1 MLSNPDWTLPIAPNV
16 NFEWLDPSGISN
28 DILVKCAHLYS
39 EHYGKWGKNGV
50 HPGHS
55 IKLSSLRLQ
64 DLIAGSNSQV
74 AIAKYNEAIVGYAFA
89 KQLKIPEKG
98 LVSWVTQL
106 VVHKNYRNIGIA
118 KRLLNGIWGFSN
130 HYAWGIVTA
139 NPYAVKALEKATRRR
154 CNPNYIQNLGN
165 QVLDTGKQAIRY
177 VSDAKPVFEQNLS
190 VIDTRFYVD
199 TSEFSLKK
207 NSDWTKEW
215 KLGNLEPGQ
224 EWFAFTFHEQD
235 EFALMPQELDV
246 ILADADQIVQRA
258 YAGMTLDSTH
268 PWTNHTSK
276 EVEFL
281 FDLQIVQPGY
291 NVLDFGCGSGRHA
304 TELAQK
310 GCNVTGV
317 DFVETLIA
325 KAHEQ
330 ARQLSLDS
338 LTRFIHGDCRN
349 INLGMEFDA
358 AICLYDV
365 IGSFPNEN
373 ENIKILEN
381 LVRHIKVEG
390 LVLISVLNYR
400 PTLDLAKYKVNLYES
415 TKTLLD
421 LPPSTTMQD
430 SGQIFNPDYYLIDN
444 STDIVYRK
452 EQFDLPGIELPC
464 ELVVRDRRYLLN
476 DLIQMCS
483 NAGLETVFCRP
494 VQAGKWSL
502 EPPLEENSPKAKEIL
517 YCGRRVEN
525 NNSTLTNTQMS
536 NHQLNLFSPTKTS

>member
-16 NFEWLDPSGISN
+16 NFEWLNPSGISH
-28 DILVKCAHLYS
+28 DILAKCAQLYS

-74 AIAKYNEAIVGYAFA
+74 AIAKYNEAIIGYAFA

-106 VVHKNYRNIGIA
+106 VVHTNYRNIGIA

-154 CNPNYIQNLGN
+154 CDPNYIQNLGN

-177 VSDAKPVFEQNLS
+177 VSDAQPAFEQNLS

-199 TSEFSLKK
+199 TSGFSLKK
-207 NSDWTKEW
+207 NSDWTKDW
-215 KLGNLEPGQ
+215 KLGNLKPGQ
-224 EWFAFTFHEQD
+224 EWFAFTFHEQN
-235 EFALMPQELDV
+235 EFALMPQELDA

-258 YAGMTLDSTH
+258 YAGMTLDSDH
-268 PWTNHTSK
+268 PWINYTSK
-276 EVEFL
+276 EVEYL
-281 FDLQIVQPGY
+281 FDLQVVKSGY

-304 TELAQK
+304 TELARK

-325 KAHEQ
+325 KAHDQ
-330 ARQLSLDS
+330 AQQLSLDN
-338 LTRFIHGDCRN
+338 LTRFIHDDCRN
-349 INLGMEFDA
+349 INLEVEFDA

-381 LVRHIKVEG
+381 LVRHVKVG
-390 LVLISVLNYR
+390 GYVLISVLNYR

-415 TKTLLD
+415 TETLLN

-444 STDIVYRK
+444 STNIVYRK

-476 DLIQMCS
+476 DLTQMCS
-483 NAGLETVFCRP
+483 NVGLEMIFCKP

-502 EPPLEENSPKAKEIL
+502 EPPLEENSPKAKELL
-517 YCGRRVEN
+517 YCGRRVEKEN
-525 NNSTLTNTQMS
+525 PTLTTTKTS
-536 NHQLNLFSPTKTS
+536 NHQLDLFLPTKNS